1 MKILT
6 FDQSK
11 CDGCKLCQGICALR
25 KTGEVCLPDA
35 RVRIQTEPVLR
46 AAYCQHCAEPT
57 CVTACM
63 RGIISKGEDGR
74 VVRKTEDCFRCAAC
88 AVMCPVGAV
97 VLDEQENAFVTCDLC
112 GGDPVCVKI
121 CPTGALKYE
130 DVEKTI
136 AEKRNSYARMAMQ
149 DMMGAQ
155 GMTGAQEEAE
165 QASPAAALTG
175 EAAEVQQALEK
186 ELLTACLDF
195 KQIAVEKEAE

>member
-25 KTGEVCLPDA
+25 KTGEVRLPEA
-35 RVRIQTEPVLR
+35 RVRIQTEPILR

-97 VLDEQENAFVTCDLC
+97 VLDRQENAFVTCDLC
-112 GGDPVCVKI
+112 GGDPLCVKV
-121 CPTGALKYE
+121 CPRGAIKYE
-130 DVEKTI
+130 DVEAAI
-136 AEKRNSYARMAMQ
+136 EEKRNRYAQMAMR
-149 DMMGAQ
+149 
-155 GMTGAQEEAE
+155 EEAMHR
-165 QASPAAALTG
+165 
-175 EAAEVQQALEK
+175 
-186 ELLTACLDF
+186 
-195 KQIAVEKEAE
+195 